1 MLDKNML
8 ESSKRNAVLI
18 NYSEDENKEKLS
30 KGTSKIGGKPDLP
43 KDFQWFFYKG
53 EDYKKRVENRPLSF
67 LMQINCEEVHKYDK
81 ESLLPEKGMLYFFY
95 ELFTMT
101 WGFSPQDRES
111 AKVFYYDG
119 EIEDLVP
126 ADFPE
131 DMEKDCIIPESKINF
146 ESMNDYPIDFLDY
159 YDPDDSDEE
168 MDRKEKEFEKELEE
182 LGYKA
187 DTTKLLGHPEL
198 IQGEYWE
205 ECEGVAGKNIYYGSA
220 PIKYGSD
227 EVKKSIKENAK
238 DWILLMQMSE
248 LEIGDYGLYFG
259 DSGKIYFNI
268 RKEDLKN
275 KNFDNVWLILQC
287 YYTREGSYEKS
298 F

>member
-8 ESSKRNAVLI
+8 ETSKRNAVLI
-18 NYSEDENKEKLS
+18 NYSENENKERLP

-43 KDFQWFFYKG
+43 KDFQWFYYNG
-53 EDYKKRVENRPLSF
+53 EDYKKIVENRPLSF

-101 WGFSPQDRES
+101 WGFSPQDRGS

-119 EIEDLVP
+119 EIEDLVST
-126 ADFPE
+126 DFPE

-168 MDRKEKEFEKELEE
+168 MDRKEKEFEKDLKE

-205 ECEGVAGKNIYYGSA
+205 ECEGVARKNIYYGSA

-268 RKEDLKN
+268 RKGDLKN

-287 YYTREGSYEKS
+287 Y
-298 F
+298 

>member
-8 ESSKRNAVLI
+8 ETSKRNAILI
-18 NYSEDENKEKLS
+18 NYSEDENREKLP

-43 KDFQWFFYKG
+43 KDFQWFYYKG
-53 EDYKKRVENRPLSF
+53 EDYKKIVENRPLSF

-101 WGFSPQDRES
+101 WGFSLQDRGS

-119 EIEDLVP
+119 EIEDLVST
-126 ADFPE
+126 DFPE

-168 MDRKEKEFEKELEE
+168 MDRKEKEFEKDLKE

-205 ECEGVAGKNIYYGSA
+205 ECEGVARKNIYYGSA

-238 DWILLMQMSE
+238 DWILLMQVSE

-287 YYTREGSYEKS
+287 Y
-298 F
+298 

>member
-8 ESSKRNAVLI
+8 ETSKRNAILI
-18 NYSEDENKEKLS
+18 NYSEDENKEKLP

-43 KDFQWFFYKG
+43 TNFQWFYYKG
-53 EDYKKRVENRPLSF
+53 EDYKKRTENRPLSF

-81 ESLLPEKGMLYFFY
+81 ENLLPEKGMLYFFY

-101 WGFSPQDRES
+101 WGFSPQDRGS
-111 AKVFYYDG
+111 SKVFYYDG
-119 EIEDLVP
+119 EIEDLVST
-126 ADFPE
+126 DFPE

-168 MDRKEKEFEKELEE
+168 MDRKEKEFEKDLEE

-187 DTTKLLGHPEL
+187 DTTKLLGYPEF

-205 ECEGVAGKNIYYGSA
+205 ECEGVARKNIYYGSA

-238 DWILLMQMSE
+238 DWILLMQVSE

-275 KNFDNVWLILQC
+275 KNFDDVWLILQC
-287 YYTREGSYEKS
+287 Y
-298 F
+298 

>member
-8 ESSKRNAVLI
+8 ETSKRNAILI
-18 NYSEDENKEKLS
+18 NYSEEENREKLP

-43 KDFQWFFYKG
+43 KDFQWFYYKG
-53 EDYKKRVENRPLSF
+53 EDYKKIVENRPLSF

-101 WGFSPQDRES
+101 WGFSPQDKGS

-119 EIEDLVP
+119 EIEDLVS
-126 ADFPE
+126 ADFPK

-168 MDRKEKEFEKELEE
+168 MERKEKEFEKDLEE
-182 LGYKA
+182 LGYKV

-238 DWILLMQMSE
+238 DWILLMQVSE

-287 YYTREGSYEKS
+287 Y
-298 F
+298 

>member
-8 ESSKRNAVLI
+8 ETSKRNAILI
-18 NYSEDENKEKLS
+18 NYSEEENREKLP

-43 KDFQWFFYKG
+43 KDFQWFYYKG
-53 EDYKKRVENRPLSF
+53 EDYKKIVENRPLSF
-67 LMQINCEEVHKYDK
+67 LIQINCEEVHKYDK

-101 WGFSPQDRES
+101 WGFSPQDKGS

-119 EIEDLVP
+119 EIEDLVS
-126 ADFPE
+126 ADFPK

-168 MDRKEKEFEKELEE
+168 MERKEKEFEKDLEE

-227 EVKKSIKENAK
+227 EVKKTIKENAK
-238 DWILLMQMSE
+238 DWILLMQVSE

-275 KNFDNVWLILQC
+275 KNFNNVWLILQC
-287 YYTREGSYEKS
+287 Y
-298 F
+298 

>member
-8 ESSKRNAVLI
+8 ETSKRNAILI
-18 NYSEDENKEKLS
+18 NYSEDENKEKLP

-43 KDFQWFFYKG
+43 KDFQWFYYNG
-53 EDYKKRVENRPLSF
+53 EDYKKRTENRPLSF

-81 ESLLPEKGMLYFFY
+81 ENLLPEKGMLYFFY

-101 WGFSPQDRES
+101 WGFSPQDRGS

-119 EIEDLVP
+119 EIEDLVST
-126 ADFPE
+126 DFPE

-168 MDRKEKEFEKELEE
+168 MDRKEKEFEKDLEE
-182 LGYKA
+182 LGYKT

-205 ECEGVAGKNIYYGSA
+205 ECEGVARKNIYYGSA

-227 EVKKSIKENAK
+227 EVKKFIKENAK
-238 DWILLMQMSE
+238 DWILLMQVSE

-275 KNFDNVWLILQC
+275 KNFDDVWLILQC
-287 YYTREGSYEKS
+287 Y
-298 F
+298 

>member
-8 ESSKRNAVLI
+8 ETSKRNAILI
-18 NYSEDENKEKLS
+18 NYSEDENREKLP

-43 KDFQWFFYKG
+43 KDFQWFYYKG
-53 EDYKKRVENRPLSF
+53 EDYKKIVENRPLSF

-101 WGFSPQDRES
+101 WGFSPQDRGS

-119 EIEDLVP
+119 EIEDLVSV
-126 ADFPE
+126 DFPE

-168 MDRKEKEFEKELEE
+168 MERKEKEFEKDLEE

-205 ECEGVAGKNIYYGSA
+205 ECEGVARKNIYYGSA

-238 DWILLMQMSE
+238 DWILLMQVNE

-268 RKEDLKN
+268 RKGDLKN
-275 KNFDNVWLILQC
+275 KNFNDVWLILQC
-287 YYTREGSYEKS
+287 Y
-298 F
+298 

>member
-8 ESSKRNAVLI
+8 ETSKRNAILI
-18 NYSEDENKEKLS
+18 NYSEDENREKLP

-43 KDFQWFFYKG
+43 KDFQWFYYKG
-53 EDYKKRVENRPLSF
+53 EDYKKIVENRPLSF

-101 WGFSPQDRES
+101 WGFSPQDRGS

-131 DMEKDCIIPESKINF
+131 DMEKDCIIPESKIDF

-168 MDRKEKEFEKELEE
+168 MERKEKEFEKDLEE

-205 ECEGVAGKNIYYGSA
+205 ECEGVARKNIYYGSA

-238 DWILLMQMSE
+238 DWILLMQVSE

-275 KNFDNVWLILQC
+275 KNFNNVWLILQC
-287 YYTREGSYEKS
+287 Y
-298 F
+298 

>member
-8 ESSKRNAVLI
+8 EISKRNAILI
-18 NYSEDENKEKLS
+18 NYSEDENKEKLP

-43 KDFQWFFYKG
+43 KDFQWFYYNG
-53 EDYKKRVENRPLSF
+53 EDYKKIVENRPLSF

-101 WGFSPQDRES
+101 WGFSPQDRGS

-126 ADFPE
+126 VDFPE

-159 YDPDDSDEE
+159 YDVDDSIEE
-168 MDRKEKEFEKELEE
+168 TRRKEKEFEKELEE

-238 DWILLMQMSE
+238 DWILLMQVSE

-268 RKEDLKN
+268 RKENLKN

-287 YYTREGSYEKS
+287 Y
-298 F
+298 

>member
-8 ESSKRNAVLI
+8 ETSKRNAILI
-18 NYSEDENKEKLS
+18 NYSEDENKEKLP

-43 KDFQWFFYKG
+43 KDFQWFYYNG
-53 EDYKKRVENRPLSF
+53 EDYKKIVENRPLSF

-101 WGFSPQDRES
+101 WGFSPQDRGS

-126 ADFPE
+126 TDFPE
-131 DMEKDCIIPESKINF
+131 DMEKDCIIPESKIDF

-159 YDPDDSDEE
+159 YDVDDSIEE
-168 MDRKEKEFEKELEE
+168 TRRKEKEFEKELEE

-205 ECEGVAGKNIYYGSA
+205 ECEGVVRKNIYYGSA

-238 DWILLMQMSE
+238 DWILLMQVSE

-287 YYTREGSYEKS
+287 Y
-298 F
+298 

>member
-8 ESSKRNAVLI
+8 ETSKRNAILI
-18 NYSEDENKEKLS
+18 NYSEEENREKLP

-43 KDFQWFFYKG
+43 KDFQWFYYKG
-53 EDYKKRVENRPLSF
+53 EDYKKIVENRPLSF
-67 LMQINCEEVHKYDK
+67 LIQINCEEVHKYDK

-101 WGFSPQDRES
+101 WGFSPQDKGS

-119 EIEDLVP
+119 EIEDLVS
-126 ADFPE
+126 ADFPK

-159 YDPDDSDEE
+159 YGPDDSDEE
-168 MDRKEKEFEKELEE
+168 MERKEKEFEKDLEE

-227 EVKKSIKENAK
+227 EVKKTIKENAK
-238 DWILLMQMSE
+238 DWILLMQVSE

-275 KNFDNVWLILQC
+275 KNFNNVWLILQC
-287 YYTREGSYEKS
+287 Y
-298 F
+298 

>member
-8 ESSKRNAVLI
+8 ETSKRNAILI
-18 NYSEDENKEKLS
+18 NYSEDENKEKLP

-43 KDFQWFFYKG
+43 KDFQWFYYEG
-53 EDYKKRVENRPLSF
+53 EDYKKIVENRPLSF

-101 WGFSPQDRES
+101 WGFSSQDRGS

-131 DMEKDCIIPESKINF
+131 DMEKDCIIPESKIDF

-168 MDRKEKEFEKELEE
+168 MDRKEKEFEKELDE

-275 KNFDNVWLILQC
+275 KNFDDVWLILQC
-287 YYTREGSYEKS
+287 Y
-298 F
+298 

>member
-8 ESSKRNAVLI
+8 ETSKRNAILI
-18 NYSEDENKEKLS
+18 NYSEDENKEKLP

-43 KDFQWFFYKG
+43 KDFQWFYYKG
-53 EDYKKRVENRPLSF
+53 EDYKKIVENRPLSF

-101 WGFSPQDRES
+101 WGFSPQDRGS

-131 DMEKDCIIPESKINF
+131 DMEKDCIIPESKIDF

-168 MDRKEKEFEKELEE
+168 MDRKEKEFEKELDE

-238 DWILLMQMSE
+238 DWILLMQVSE

-275 KNFDNVWLILQC
+275 KNFDDVWLILQC
-287 YYTREGSYEKS
+287 Y
-298 F
+298 

>member
-8 ESSKRNAVLI
+8 ETSKRNAILI
-18 NYSEDENKEKLS
+18 NYSEEENKEKLL

-43 KDFQWFFYKG
+43 KDFQWFYYNG
-53 EDYKKRVENRPLSF
+53 EDYKKIVENRPLSF

-101 WGFSPQDRES
+101 WGFSPQDRGS

-159 YDPDDSDEE
+159 YDVDDSIEE
-168 MDRKEKEFEKELEE
+168 TRRKEKEFEKELEE

-238 DWILLMQMSE
+238 DWILLMQVSE

-287 YYTREGSYEKS
+287 Y
-298 F
+298 